1 MTPTGGHPSDEPGP
15 EPTEFELAQVSAAL
29 RRLPAE
35 VAVPE
40 HISER
45 IAAALAAE
53 TAPGGAPVRQTGG
66 TVAWFRRALPRTL
79 AAAAA
84 VGVIGFA
91 GYVVG
96 TSDGGDETTAG
107 SQAESGSQADSGGQA
122 QSEREAPG
130 PVMDGDD
137 AAAGAAEAEPEPQV
151 AAEPGLIEQQ
161 VADVWRHRSA
171 VSAGCG
177 QQFADDLG
185 VALIGSAVVGDGV
198 LVVVDT
204 ADQTGLEG
212 YLVSSCIASA
222 DEAEGEPVVVPT
234 PAQ

>member
-1 MTPTGGHPSDEPGP
+1 MTPTGGHPTDEPGP

-40 HISER
+40 HVAER

-53 TAPGGAPVRQTGG
+53 TASGAPVGQPGG

-91 GYVVG
+91 GYLVG

-107 SQAESGSQADSGGQA
+107 SQAESGSLAE
-122 QSEREAPG
+122 SERGAPG
-130 PVMDGDD
+130 PVTDGDD
-137 AAAGAAEAEPEPQV
+137 DAAGAAEAAPGPQI
-151 AAEPGLIEQQ
+151 AAEPGLIERQ

-171 VSAGCG
+171 VSDGCG
-177 QQFADDLG
+177 QLLADDLR

-204 ADQTGLEG
+204 PDQNGLAG
-212 YLVSSCIASA
+212 YLVSSCAASV

-234 PAQ
+234 PLP